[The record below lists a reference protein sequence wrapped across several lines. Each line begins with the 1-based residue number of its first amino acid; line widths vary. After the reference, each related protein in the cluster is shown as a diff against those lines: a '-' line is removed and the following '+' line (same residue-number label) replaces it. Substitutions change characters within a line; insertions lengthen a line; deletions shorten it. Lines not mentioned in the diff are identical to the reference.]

1 MTVEQTTGI
10 IERLLSEKKAKDIE
24 IINLEGK
31 TILADRF
38 IIATGTSSTHIKS
51 LAGEI
56 ELTLKNQYDRLPDHI
71 EGYQAGRWILMDYDD
86 VVVHLFRAEDRDFYN
101 LEKLWRSA
109 RTS

>member
-1 MTVEQTTGI
+1 LTVEQTTDI

-38 IIATGTSSTHIKS
+38 IIATGTSVTHIKS

-56 ELTLKNQYDRLPDHI
+56 ELTLKNKYHRLPDHI